1 MLAYVIRRVPIGIVV
16 LLVASFFVFVLVA
29 ESGNPLAT
37 MQANP
42 EISEATIRAA
52 ARQLHLNDPLLQR
65 YWYWFSHFVR
75 GDFGQSYS
83 GQPVAPEL
91 GQSLLTTLKMVVPVT
106 ILSAVLAVV
115 AGVVGA
121 VRQYSVV
128 DNISTGLAYLF
139 YSTPVFVVAI
149 LLKDFVAVP
158 VNNATGHTIL
168 YTIGQSSVGSTGGF
182 WSTVA
187 DQVAHGILP
196 VLSLVL
202 ITYAAWSRYQ
212 RAAMLDVLNSDYL
225 RLARSKGLRPG
236 RVLVRHGLRNALIPL
251 TTIVSLDFAVVI
263 GGAVVTETVFGWHGM
278 GRLLLDGLTGPVS
291 PDVNVV
297 QAWLMVVASVIVAF
311 NIIADVLYAV
321 LDPRVRYA

>member
-1 MLAYVIRRVPIGIVV
+1 MLAYVIRRLLIGIVV
-16 LLVASFFVFVLVA
+16 LLFASFFVFVLVA

-37 MQANP
+37 LQANP
-42 EISEATIRAA
+42 EISKATIRAA

-91 GQSLLTTLKMVVPVT
+91 GQSLLTTLKMVIPVT

-187 DQVAHGILP
+187 DQVAHGVLP

-212 RAAMLDVLNSDYL
+212 RAAMLDVLNSDFV
-225 RLARSKGLRPG
+225 RTARAKGLSERAV
-236 RVLVRHGLRNALIPL
+236 VLKHGLRNALIPVITVLGLDFGYYL
-251 TTIVSLDFAVVI
+251 TGSILTETIFSWPGLGRYVVNAISRRDLPAIQGSVLFLSVIFVLVNLLTDLAYAKADKRVSL
-263 GGAVVTETVFGWHGM
+263 
-278 GRLLLDGLTGPVS
+278 
-291 PDVNVV
+291 
-297 QAWLMVVASVIVAF
+297 
-311 NIIADVLYAV
+311 
-321 LDPRVRYA
+321 